1 MTASKIILGLAAW
14 FVLATVCAFAL
25 GWAVRRAE
33 RQKQEAAAN
42 GRRLLMWLETDR

>member
-1 MTASKIILGLAAW
+1 MTATKIILGFAAW

-33 RQKQEAAAN
+33 RQKEAAAN